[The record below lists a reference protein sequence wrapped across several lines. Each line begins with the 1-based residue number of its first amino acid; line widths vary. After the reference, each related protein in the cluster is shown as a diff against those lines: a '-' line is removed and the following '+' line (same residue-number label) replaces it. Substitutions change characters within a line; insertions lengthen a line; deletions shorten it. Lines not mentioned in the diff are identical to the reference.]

1 MRLLSQT
8 FRCQKPPISNPRL
21 PKSSSSSTKGPT
33 LIVKLEEPK
42 PKQWCVYL
50 IISSNSP
57 IKTYVGVT
65 LDFDRRLKQHNGEI
79 KGGAKATQAGRPW
92 ICACTIHGFKDQSQA
107 CEFES
112 KWKKV
117 SRKISYEKKEDDVG
131 KQLDNQTLRLL
142 KHRQRA
148 LGKVKCLF
156 DCSHFEFDW
165 KLDPF

>member
-8 FRCQKPPISNPRL
+8 FRTQKPSNSNSQL
-21 PKSSSSSTKGPT
+21 SKSSSSSTKDPI
-33 LIVKLEEPK
+33 LIVKSEPK

-79 KGGAKATQAGRPW
+79 KGGAKATRTGRPW
-92 ICACTIHGFKDQSQA
+92 LCACTIHGFKDQGQA

-112 KWKKV
+112 KWKEV
-117 SRKISYEKKEDDVG
+117 SRKISYKKKEDDMG
-131 KQLDNQTLRLL
+131 KQVDDQTLRLL

-156 DCSHFEFDW
+156 DCSQFEFNW